1 MKTIISIT
9 SILFLF
15 TVTVFSQNFP
25 PDIFNSIHKLNYEVI
40 PYRDI
45 TLEDYG
51 LNIDA
56 KVALRNNIQVKIAF
70 FDKKEGAF
78 IPGSLSVYSFINGLL
93 DMSSSQSKNFAS
105 SQKNTYSDELLMN
118 TQSTSQML
126 ISGEISKFNSIS
138 EFIYSGKFLKEI
150 IFNDKVKKYKISSRN
165 NNSIKVEE
173 IYSGRT
179 YKWVSNINI
188 INNQIVG
195 IKRKNTQNGKTL
207 IEETYKYTYFPN
219 GNLKSETI
227 EKKDKAYTNHYEY
240 YENNLLKQIESKE
253 KGIPTEATLIY
264 YIYDKL
270 GNWVVRYSLTE
281 KKINTFNNFLITVR
295 KISYGNSVTGY
306 DHIDRYPHNEEVQHL
321 FKTVKYK
328 TQIEELFKKLNH

>member
-1 MKTIISIT
+1 MKTKILIT
-9 SILFLF
+9 SVLFLF
-15 TVTVFSQNFP
+15 TETVSSQNFP
-25 PDIFNSIHKLNYEVI
+25 PDIFSSIHKLNYDVI
-40 PYRDI
+40 PYEDV

-56 KVALRNNIQVKIAF
+56 KTALRNNIQVKIASF
-70 FDKKEGAF
+70 QKKGGAF
-78 IPGSLSVYSFINGLL
+78 VSENASLYSFTNGLL
-93 DMSSSQSKNFAS
+93 DMSSSQSKNYTS
-105 SQKNTYSDELLMN
+105 SQKNTYNDKLLMN
-118 TQSTSQML
+118 TQSVTQML
-126 ISGEISKFNSIS
+126 IGGEISKFNSIS

-165 NNSIKVEE
+165 NNFIKVEE

-188 INNQIVG
+188 INNHIEG

-240 YENNLLKQIESKE
+240 YENNLLKQLESKE
-253 KGIPTEATLIY
+253 KGVPTEATLLY
-264 YIYDKL
+264 YIYDKF

-281 KKINTFNNFLITVR
+281 EKSKPFNLFLITIR
-295 KISYGNSVTGY
+295 NISYGNSITGY
-306 DHIDRYPHNEEVQHL
+306 DHIGRYPHNEEIQHL
-321 FKTVKYK
+321 IKTTKYK
-328 TQIEELFKKLNH
+328 KQIEDLFKKLNH

>member
-1 MKTIISIT
+1 MKTKILIT

-40 PYRDI
+40 PYDRI

-56 KVALRNNIQVKIAF
+56 KVALRNNIQVKTTSF
-70 FDKKEGAF
+70 QKKEGVF
-78 IPGSLSVYSFINGLL
+78 IPENLSVYSFTNSLL
-93 DMSSSQSKNFAS
+93 DISSFKSKNHAS
-105 SQKNTYSDELLMN
+105 SQKNTYNDKLLMN
-118 TQSTSQML
+118 TQSATQML
-126 ISGEISKFNSIS
+126 IGGEISKFNSIS
-138 EFIYSGKFLKEI
+138 EFIYNGKFLKEI

-188 INNQIVG
+188 INNQIEG
-195 IKRKNTQNGKTL
+195 IKRKSSQDGKTL

-219 GNLKSETI
+219 GNLKSEAI
-227 EKKDKAYTNHYEY
+227 VKKDKAYTNHYEY
-240 YENNLLKQIESKE
+240 YENNLLKQVESKE
-253 KGIPTEATLIY
+253 KGVPTEATLSY
-264 YIYDKL
+264 YIYDKF
-270 GNWVVRYSLTE
+270 GNWVVKYSLLG
-281 KKINTFNNFLITVR
+281 KNNTFNNYLIIVQ
-295 KISYGNSVTGY
+295 KISYGNSMTGY

-328 TQIEELFKKLNH
+328 TQIDELFKKLNH